1 MQAWQRKA
9 GKEGGAGVE
18 REEKEGCD
26 EMEGKQG
33 KREEQLKKGR

>member
-1 MQAWQRKA
+1 MAEEGREGRRCRSRKI
-9 GKEGGAGVE
+9 G
-18 REEKEGCD
+18 KEGCD